1 MFSCCLAEPVS
12 LSQYSDFIRLKSN
25 RDQSSPSPDTIFEER
40 TQQTK
45 PAKDFNEKLDDHLK
59 DMQSGIGRLKD
70 LALSIGKEID
80 EQNEQLDVITNKA
93 DKTNTN
99 LKVQNKQMLKHLGK

>member
-1 MFSCCLAEPVS
+1 
-12 LSQYSDFIRLKSN
+12 
-25 RDQSSPSPDTIFEER
+25 
-40 TQQTK
+40 
-45 PAKDFNEKLDDHLK
+45 
-59 DMQSGIGRLKD
+59 MQSGIGRLKD
-70 LALSIGKEID
+70 LALGIGKEID